1 MTTSDP
7 SESAGRVTGTMA
19 PVDVSLCAHAI
30 TSQPGMA
37 CGLGASPGSA
47 DITVGSANHGA
58 FAEAAANFAENSPN
72 AKCPDFLAM
81 SPNVAASQKAVAP
94 PSEQTISYP
103 AGNANNSANPAR
115 MLPTTFFTAGC
126 RWEVPMMA
134 RLPATMASI

>member
-1 MTTSDP
+1 
-7 SESAGRVTGTMA
+7 
-19 PVDVSLCAHAI
+19 
-30 TSQPGMA
+30 MA

-47 DITVGSANHGA
+47 DITVGSANQGA
-58 FAEAAANFAENSPN
+58 FVDAAANFAENSPN

-115 MLPTTFFTAGC
+115 MLPTTYTAKITG
-126 RWEVPMMA
+126 R
-134 RLPATMASI
+134 I